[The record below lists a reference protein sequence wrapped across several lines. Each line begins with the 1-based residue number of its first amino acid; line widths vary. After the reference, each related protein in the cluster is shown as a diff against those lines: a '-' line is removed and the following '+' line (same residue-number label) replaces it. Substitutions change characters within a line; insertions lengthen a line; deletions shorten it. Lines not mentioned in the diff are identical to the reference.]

1 MHKCPA
7 DAIIDIGSS
16 SKPFLPMKFHLDS
29 SAGNVFTGYGE
40 HYVEINKQRHDSN
53 LIAMPDR
60 VETGWAADGFDA
72 LSREDFRHLLDW
84 QPEIVLLGTGRTIR
98 FPHPKLTA
106 DLSAA
111 HVGVDVMDVPA
122 ACRTFNVLA
131 AEGRRV
137 LAALI
142 LD

>member
-1 MHKCPA
+1 MHKYPA
-7 DAIIDIGSS
+7 GAIIEVGSS
-16 SKPFLPMKFHLDS
+16 SKPVLLMKFHLDTS
-29 SAGNVFTGYGE
+29 TGNVFTGYGD

-53 LIAMPDR
+53 LMVMADR
-60 VETGWAADGFDA
+60 VATGWAADGFDA
-72 LSREDFRHLLDW
+72 LSREDFRRLLDW
-84 QPEIVLLGTGRTIR
+84 DPEIVLLGTGRTIR
-98 FPHPKLTA
+98 FPHPRLTA

-111 HVGVDVMDVPA
+111 RVGVDVMDVQA